1 MKKKNSTVLNYE
13 CQRNELKL
21 SFYQYRYNSSH
32 DSTVTRITA
41 MQDAQ
46 LPLLAQ
52 IRYLKQHWQAYALKG
67 ITRV

>member
-1 MKKKNSTVLNYE
+1 MKVSATS
-13 CQRNELKL
+13 KL
-21 SFYQYRYNSSH
+21 SFYQFRYTSSH
-32 DSTVTRITA
+32 DSTVTRIPS

-52 IRYLKQHWQAYALKG
+52 IRYLKQHWQAHALKG